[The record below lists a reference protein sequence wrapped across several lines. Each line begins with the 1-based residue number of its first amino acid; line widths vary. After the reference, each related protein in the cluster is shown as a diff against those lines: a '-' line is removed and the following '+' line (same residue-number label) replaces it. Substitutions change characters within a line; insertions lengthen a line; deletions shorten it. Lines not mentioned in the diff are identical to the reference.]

1 MMTTATGGGGQGN
14 KNREK
19 SEPRYKEIGDELRM
33 QITCGSYRLAE
44 KLPSEHELMQ
54 RYETSRATVRKALAG
69 LAQMGLVYSRRGEG
83 YFVSRPSLTQDLQRL
98 QGLSECAEASGHEVC
113 SEVLSTQEVPADPT
127 VAASL
132 RLAADTPVFELKRLR
147 YVNRAPFSFVVS
159 YFPLVLGQELVKSDL
174 SRVDVYSLLGELLDD
189 DLSHADYI
197 IEITAA
203 EQKVA
208 LALDVPVGGS
218 LIRMTRVAFMMS
230 GKPVDFEYVYGRPD
244 SYRFKVRVPRW

>member
-1 MMTTATGGGGQGN
+1 M
-14 KNREK
+14 
-19 SEPRYKEIGDELRM
+19 
-33 QITCGSYRLAE
+33 
-44 KLPSEHELMQ
+44 
-54 RYETSRATVRKALAG
+54 
-69 LAQMGLVYSRRGEG
+69 
-83 YFVSRPSLTQDLQRL
+83 
-98 QGLSECAEASGHEVC
+98 
-113 SEVLSTQEVPADPT
+113 
-127 VAASL
+127 
-132 RLAADTPVFELKRLR
+132 
-147 YVNRAPFSFVVS
+147 PFSFVVS

>member
-1 MMTTATGGGGQGN
+1 MITTATGGSGPV
-14 KNREK
+14 RK
-19 SEPRYKEIGDELRM
+19 SRVKSGPRYNEIGDELRP
-33 QITCGSYRLAE
+33 QIADGSYRLSE

-54 RYETSRATVRKALAG
+54 RFETSRATIRKALAG

-83 YFVSRPSLTQDLQRL
+83 YFVSRPRLTQDLQRL
-98 QGLSECAEASGHEVC
+98 QGLSEYAKASGHQVF
-113 SEVLSTQEVPADPT
+113 SEVLATQEVPANPI
-127 VAASL
+127 VAAGL
-132 RLAADTPVFELKRLR
+132 NLDADTPVFELKRLR
-147 YVNRAPFSFVVS
+147 YVNRAPFSFDVS
-159 YFPLVLGQELVKSDL
+159 YFPLVLGQKLVKSDL

-218 LIRMTRVAFMMS
+218 LIRMMRVAFMMS
-230 GKPVDFEYVYGRPD
+230 GKPVVFEYVYGRPD

>member
-1 MMTTATGGGGQGN
+1 MTTATGGRGPKT

-33 QITCGSYRLAE
+33 QITGGSYRLAE

-98 QGLSECAEASGHEVC
+98 QGLSECAEASGHEVF

-132 RLAADTPVFELKRLR
+132 NLAADTPVFELKRLR
-147 YVNRAPFSFVVS
+147 YVNRAPFSFDVS

-174 SRVDVYSLLGELLDD
+174 SRVDVFSLLGELLDD
-189 DLSHADYI
+189 DLGHADYM
-197 IEITAA
+197 IEVTAA
-203 EQKVA
+203 EQEVA
-208 LALDVPVGGS
+208 LALDAPVGSS